1 MELKF
6 DNTKEYAI
14 ALEGGGAKGAYQ
26 VGVWKALREAGIKI
40 KAVSGTSVGA
50 LNGAM
55 MCMDSFEQALDI
67 WSNMRLSHV
76 VAVDEANEEELRK
89 LVAGKAELGDVHELL
104 IQAKD
109 ILKNRG
115 LDIAPLRQMVD
126 SLADED
132 KIRNS
137 PVEFF
142 VTTVSLSDM
151 KAMDVK
157 LNGLSH
163 SEICNML
170 IASAY
175 HPTFRLERLGGKH
188 YADGGLVDNLPIL
201 PLVKNGYKDIIA
213 VRIPGLGLERHFK
226 LPKDVNVSYIDTSK
240 DLGAVLNFDKSQS
253 ERNLKIGYFDAQKL
267 LYGFYGKDYY
277 IDCTMSEREALEF
290 LTGHC
295 LQKGMSLRKLYE
307 KELPKL
313 SKKLGSEKDDYYQLF
328 IAALEAM
335 AEEKNIEQ
343 LAVYTDRELI
353 QKTCA

>member
-26 VGVWKALREAGIKI
+26 VGVWQALREAGIKI
-40 KAVSGTSVGA
+40 KAVAGTSVGA

-55 MCMDSFEQALDI
+55 MCMDNFELALDI
-67 WSNMRLSHV
+67 WRNMRLSRV
-76 VAVDEANEEELRK
+76 VAVNEANEEELRK
-89 LVAGKAELGDVHELL
+89 LVAGEAEFGDMHELFT
-104 IQAKD
+104 QAKD

-126 SLADED
+126 RLADEE
-132 KIRNS
+132 KIKNS

-142 VTTVSLSDM
+142 ITTVSLTDR
-151 KAMDVK
+151 KVMDVK
-157 LNGLSH
+157 LNGLGH
-163 SEICNML
+163 DEICNML

-175 HPTFRLERLGGKH
+175 HPTFRQEKLGGKH
-188 YADGGLVDNLPIL
+188 YADGGLVDNLPIY

-213 VRIPGLGLERHFK
+213 VRIPGLGAERRFK
-226 LPKDVNVSYIDTSK
+226 LPKGVNLSYIDTSK
-240 DLGAVLNFDKSQS
+240 DLGGVLNFDKTQS
-253 ERNLKIGYFDAQKL
+253 ERNLKIGYYDAQRL
-267 LYGFYGKDYY
+267 LYGLCGKDYY
-277 IDCTMSEREALEF
+277 IDRTMTEQQALDF
-290 LTGHC
+290 LTKRS
-295 LQKGMSLRKLYE
+295 LSEGMSLRKLYE

-335 AEEKNIEQ
+335 AEEKGIEK
-343 LAVYTDRELI
+343 LAVYTDEELI
-353 QKTCA
+353 EKTCG